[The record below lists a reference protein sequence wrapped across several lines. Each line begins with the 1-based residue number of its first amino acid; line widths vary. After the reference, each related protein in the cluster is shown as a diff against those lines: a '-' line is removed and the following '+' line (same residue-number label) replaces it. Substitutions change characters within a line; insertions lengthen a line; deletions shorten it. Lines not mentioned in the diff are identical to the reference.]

1 MFRHIFVT
9 FFVTIF
15 VAGSCNLELDRL
27 TNVPCKHVCLFIAI
41 KIQEREKKDFEKKKR
56 TKTKSV
62 EERHSSKVRKTE

>member
-1 MFRHIFVT
+1 
-9 FFVTIF
+9 
-15 VAGSCNLELDRL
+15 
-27 TNVPCKHVCLFIAI
+27 LFIAI

>member
-27 TNVPCKHVCLFIAI
+27 TNAPCKHVCLFIAI
-41 KIQEREKKDFEKKKR
+41 KIQEREKILKKR
-56 TKTKSV
+56 KEHKDKIS
-62 EERHSSKVRKTE
+62 